1 MGGAML
7 DGWLK
12 TGLPPE
18 RITIIDPN
26 PSPAIQA
33 LAGERGLVLN
43 PAAGSTPPQKVLVLA
58 VKPQMLDEAAPHLAD
73 LVGSDSL
80 VLSILAGKTI
90 VDIKARLPKAGAVV
104 RAMPNLPASIGR
116 GITAAV
122 ASPEVTADR
131 HALAQTLLASVGA
144 VEWLDNERLIDAVT
158 AISGSGPAYVF
169 HLAECLAEAGRSLG
183 LPADVAVRLA
193 RATVSGAGE
202 LLHQSDLP
210 AETLR
215 ENVTSR
221 GGTTAAAL
229 QILMAPDG
237 LQQLITHAAEA
248 ARRRAEELS
257 G

>member
-12 TGLPPE
+12 TGLAPE
-18 RITIIDPN
+18 RITVLDPA
-26 PSPAIQA
+26 PSPAVEA
-33 LAGERGLVLN
+33 LAKDRGLRLN
-43 PAAGSTPPQKVLVLA
+43 PPAGATTPQEVLVLA
-58 VKPQMLDEAAPHLAD
+58 VKPQLLDDAVPAIAG
-73 LVGSDSL
+73 LVSPDGL

-90 VDIKARLPKAGAVV
+90 ADIKTRLTAARAVV
-104 RAMPNLPASIGR
+104 RAMPNLPASIGH

-122 ASPEVTADR
+122 SSPEVTPAH
-131 HALAQTLLASVGA
+131 HALAQALLAGVGA
-144 VEWLDNERLIDAVT
+144 VEWLHDERLIDAVT

-169 HLAECLAEAGRSLG
+169 HMAECLAEAGRSLG

-193 RATVSGAGE
+193 RATVSGAGA

-210 AETLR
+210 AGTLR

-229 QILMAPDG
+229 QILMAPEG
-237 LQQLITHAAEA
+237 LEQLITRAAEA

>member
-18 RITIIDPN
+18 RITVIDPN

-58 VKPQMLDEAAPHLAD
+58 VKPQMLDEAAPHLGS
-73 LVGSDSL
+73 LVNSDSL

-90 VDIKARLPKAGAVV
+90 ADIKARLPEAGAVV

-122 ASPEVTADR
+122 ASPEVTAGH
-131 HALAQTLLASVGA
+131 HALAQMLLAGVGA
-144 VEWLDNERLIDAVT
+144 VEWLGDERLIDAVT

-169 HLAECLAEAGRSLG
+169 HVAECLAEAGRALG

-202 LLHQSDLP
+202 LLHQSDQP
-210 AETLR
+210 AGTLR

-237 LQQLITHAAEA
+237 LQQLITRAAEA